1 MVDPVPQAPAN
12 AVASPEVPKKSS
24 GSKLVGI
31 IIGLAALICIFIFI
45 ILLYVFTQQKS
56 TDTDPKTD
64 PGDITLDLDYYRF
77 GEYNLMEVGIE
88 PDVKSY
94 TINSDLSNVF
104 FLKEDDPEGFYKAI
118 LNEELSPTERTALAR
133 DQFIITEGKVKE
145 FFPVYETNRYQYVPN
160 FITVDSVM
168 HTYHLMF
175 DSMLKDLEEDYLAEA
190 NSELTKVM
198 VTKSLEQYDEY
209 SADQELANAAK
220 RNAAFF
226 SVAAKLIDPTFTIP
240 ALVED
245 EVKVELALINDHTEF
260 MAISPVMAIG
270 FDNPNALDNVKE
282 DYTQYIPR
290 GHYTKTDLL
299 KKYFTS
305 MMWQGR
311 VTFLSKDKTTVLSA
325 LLISDVMAQN
335 DDIYTLWDSIY
346 APINFFVGKADDIT
360 YYEYRAI
367 YDEVFPDGFAND
379 ATKIDTF
386 FEEVK
391 KLDPP
396 QINSIPIF
404 DATIQPDRDEV
415 ITGFRF
421 QGQRFTVDAMIFQN
435 LIYRDVEETAEGE
448 RKMFPTMLEVPAAIG
463 DDTALDILKS
473 DTDFFTYP
481 NYESQMNNLRAS
493 LSEIGLDKWTQ
504 NLYWSW
510 IYTLNGMVGDTP
522 EGYPGFMQTDKWQR
536 KELNTYVA
544 SLTELKHDTILYSK
558 QVMAEMGDG
567 GPTTAPDDKGY
578 VEPNIETYRRLL
590 ALVQM
595 TRSGL
600 LDRELIA
607 STDDTNCQ
615 FLEDKSQ
622 KAYCNLEHLESVVTT
637 LIDISKKE
645 LVEEALSEDEY
656 DFIRSYGAELETMF
670 MNTLDPEANRYTAV
684 DDNPAMLIA
693 DVASAPGEVLEEGT
707 GYINYIYVIVPVEG
721 ELRITKG
728 AVYSQYEF
736 KVPASG
742 RMTNEQWREML
753 EQGEQPEMLK
763 WQKDLIT
770 K

>member
-1 MVDPVPQAPAN
+1 MVDPVPQAPATDN
-12 AVASPEVPKKSS
+12 NTVEPKKSS
-24 GSKLVGI
+24 GSKVLGI
-31 IIGLAALICIFIFI
+31 IIGLGALICIFIFI

-56 TDTDPKTD
+56 SDTDPKTD
-64 PGDITLDLDYYRF
+64 PEDITLDLDYYRF

-88 PDVKSY
+88 PSVKSY
-94 TINSDLSNVF
+94 TINSDLSNVY
-104 FLKEDDPEGFYKAI
+104 FLKQDDPEGFYKAVV
-118 LNEELSPTERTALAR
+118 NEELSQTERTALAS
-133 DQFIITEGKVKE
+133 DQFIITEGKMKE

-160 FITVDSVM
+160 FVTVDSVM

-175 DSMLKDLEEDYLAEA
+175 DSMLKDLEEDYLAGA
-190 NSELTKVM
+190 NSELTKLM

-209 SADQELANAAK
+209 AADQELSNAAK
-220 RNAAFF
+220 RNVAFF
-226 SVAAKLIDPTFTIP
+226 SVAAKLMDNAFTIP
-240 ALVED
+240 NLVED
-245 EVKVELALINDHTEF
+245 EVKAELALINDHTEF
-260 MAISPVMAIG
+260 MAISPVMSIG
-270 FDNPNALDNVKE
+270 FDNPNALDNLKE

-290 GHYTKTDLL
+290 GHYTKSDLL

-325 LLISDVMAQN
+325 LLMSDVMAKN

-360 YYEYRAI
+360 YYEYKAI
-367 YDEVFPDGFAND
+367 YDEVFPDGFENE

-386 FEEVK
+386 FTEVK

-404 DATIQPDRDEV
+404 DETIQPDRDEV

-421 QGQRFTVDAMIFQN
+421 MGQRFTVDAMIFQN
-435 LIYRDVEETAEGE
+435 LIYRDVQETADGD

-463 DDTALDILKS
+463 DDTALDILRS
-473 DTDFFTYP
+473 DTNFFEFP
-481 NYESQMNNLRAS
+481 NYESQMNNLRTS

-522 EGYPGFMQTDKWQR
+522 EGYPGFMQTDKWQK

-558 QVMAEMGDG
+558 QVMAEMGDF
-567 GPTTAPDDKGY
+567 GPDEAPDDKGY
-578 VEPNIETYRRLL
+578 VEPNLETYRRLL

-600 LDRELIA
+600 LDRDLITA
-607 STDDTNCQ
+607 TVDSDCQ

-622 KAYCNLEHLESVVTT
+622 KAYCNLDHLESVVTS
-637 LIDISKKE
+637 LIEISKKE
-645 LVEEALSEDEY
+645 LVEEALSDDEY
-656 DFIRSYGAELETMF
+656 EFIRNYGAELETMF
-670 MNTLDPEANRYTAV
+670 MNTLDPDANRYTAV

-753 EQGEQPEMLK
+753 EQGEQPEMVK
-763 WQKDLIT
+763 WQQELIT